1 MLRNPQP
8 HATFGVDAC
17 SRSTKNYNIPM
28 RPRYIIIALLIFIA
42 ALACAEANKRLILK
56 DGSYQSVTKYEKKGD
71 RVRYYSAERY
81 DWEDIPTELI
91 DWTATEK
98 YNHEL
103 EQNVAHSA
111 EQVDKEVASEKEE
124 EAARTPEVAPKLRL
138 PDGGGVYVVDY
149 FQSTPE
155 LVELTQQT
163 SEINIDRKG
172 NILRQT
178 VNPLASSKQK
188 IEVTGPHSKVQVH
201 VARPSVYINVDD
213 TNPGNSANP
222 DKTDDALL
230 MPPPK
235 PERYRFLRMQVG
247 KDSRVVGNLKVKFT
261 GKMEQEQSFI
271 PTKGEPISGGW
282 IKITPEQDLAP
293 GEYAVVEML
302 GQKEFNLYVWDVG
315 INPAAP
321 ENPTAWKPEVARQQA
336 PKDQSSE
343 SPVLNKRPK
352 QD

>member
-1 MLRNPQP
+1 
-8 HATFGVDAC
+8 
-17 SRSTKNYNIPM
+17 M
-28 RPRYIIIALLIFIA
+28 RPRYIIIAVVIFVA
-42 ALACAEANKRLILK
+42 ALVCAEANKRLILK
-56 DGSYQSVTKYEKKGD
+56 DGSYQTVTKYEKKD
-71 RVRYYSAERY
+71 NRVRYYSAERY
-81 DWEDIPTELI
+81 DWEEVPNELI
-91 DWTATEK
+91 DWAATDK
-98 YNHEL
+98 YNQEV

-111 EQVDKEVASEKEE
+111 EQVDKEVAAEKEE
-124 EAARTPEVAPKLRL
+124 EEARTPEVAPRLRL

-149 FQSTPE
+149 FQNTPE
-155 LVELTQQT
+155 LVELIQQT
-163 SEINIDRKG
+163 SEINVDRKG

-188 IEVTGPHSKVQVH
+188 IEIPGMHSKVQVH
-201 VARPSVYINVDD
+201 VARPAVYLNVDD
-213 TNPGNSANP
+213 TNPGHSANE

-235 PERYRFLRMQVG
+235 PERYRFLRMQAG

-271 PTKGEPISGGW
+271 PTKGEAIGGGW
-282 IKITPEQDLAP
+282 IKITPEQDLVP

-302 GQKEFNLYVWDVG
+302 GQKEFNLYVWDIGV
-315 INPAAP
+315 NPSAP
-321 ENPTAWKPEVARQQA
+321 DNPTAWKPEVARQEQ

-343 SPVLNKRPK
+343 APVLNKRPK